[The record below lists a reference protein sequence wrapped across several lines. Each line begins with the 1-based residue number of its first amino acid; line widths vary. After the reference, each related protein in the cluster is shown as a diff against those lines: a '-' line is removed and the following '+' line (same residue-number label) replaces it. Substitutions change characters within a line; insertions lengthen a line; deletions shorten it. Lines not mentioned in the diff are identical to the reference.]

1 MEHFLI
7 LFIPGFFG
15 GMINSVAGGGGIIMY
30 PALLASG
37 LSPIVANATAS
48 LVVWP
53 GSVTSAYGYRKELK
67 KVPKGY
73 LWLSVPCL
81 LGSTIGAV
89 ILVHT
94 NPHTFEKLAPWL
106 VLSAVALLATQSRL
120 HRWLSSQTKKRKIN
134 WHTMPLIY
142 VAVFPLAI
150 YGGFFGVGF
159 GLMMLAILGFSSL
172 TNVHQMNGVKNLSG
186 VAMSVVAT
194 IYFTNKGLIS
204 YQSGLIM
211 ASGTAIGGITGA
223 KFAHKLSAHIIHD
236 VTVVIGLLISIV
248 LLIQY

>member
-1 MEHFLI
+1 MEHFI
-7 LFIPGFFG
+7 LLLGAGIIG
-15 GMINSVAGGGGIIMY
+15 GMINAIAGGGGIIMY

-37 LSPIVANATAS
+37 LPPIIANATAS

-67 KVPKGY
+67 KVPKSY
-73 LWLSVPCL
+73 LWLAIPCFV
-81 LGSTIGAV
+81 GSTIGAV
-89 ILVHT
+89 MLVHT

-106 VLSAVALLATQSRL
+106 VLSAVLLLATQSRL
-120 HRWLSSQTKKRKIN
+120 HRWLSSQTKKRKIH

-142 VAVFPLAI
+142 AAVFPLAI

-186 VAMSVVAT
+186 VAMAVVAT
-194 IYFTNKGLIS
+194 IYFTNKGLIDYS
-204 YQSGLIM
+204 SGLTM
-211 ASGTAIGGITGA
+211 AAGTAIGGITGA
-223 KFAHKLSAHIIHD
+223 KLAHKLSTHIVHD
-236 VTVVIGLLISIV
+236 VTVVIGLIIVIV
-248 LLIQY
+248 LLLKG